1 MANHLD
7 LEEQEQIDQL
17 KHFWNTWGTL
27 ISAVL
32 FLVFGSMAIWNG
44 YQYWKNKQSTQAAAL
59 LEELHASIRT
69 KDDARVEQALN
80 DIREKYSSTQQAVQ
94 AGLLASKQAQENSD
108 KVTSKVKPE
117 DALSWVATSG
127 ADEGYKAVARLRLSS
142 LMMEKA
148 EYDEA
153 LKQLSFV
160 FPPEFE
166 AIVADRQGDIQMLQK
181 KPTEATQKYLRA
193 YEKSSNNPEY
203 KRLVEF
209 KLNAL
214 GINPSSP
221 TVASS
226 GKGATG

>member
-59 LEELHASIRT
+59 LEELNVAIRT
-69 KDDARVEQALN
+69 KDEARVGQARN
-80 DIREKYSSTQQAVQ
+80 DIREKYASTQQAVQ
-94 AGLLASKQAQENSD
+94 AGLLASKEAQENTGKIKS
-108 KVTSKVKPE
+108 E

-148 EYDEA
+148 AYDEA

-181 KPTEATQKYLRA
+181 KPTEAVQKYLRA

-226 GKGATG
+226 GKGAAG